1 MAKIESS
8 SDEIPKMPPQGS
20 PEQHKFLPKFA
31 NYIEKVAADV
41 HEGRKIKCM
50 SVSHSPILK
59 LTQVFDDVN
68 DGHGLATA
76 IGKKHALKTRTC
88 L

>member
-31 NYIEKVAADV
+31 DYLEKIAADV
-41 HEGRKIKCM
+41 HEGRKIKCL
-50 SVSHSPILK
+50 SVSHSPILN
-59 LTQVFDDVN
+59 LSHGAIN
-68 DGHGLATA
+68 DGQELPPP
-76 IGKKHALKTRTC
+76 ISKKHALKN
-88 L
+88 